1 MDGPL
6 NQESAKQLRERAKD
20 GVTFEEVR
28 HDLLLLLDIFR
39 ELRVHRSDLMG
50 WTLMLVDIFQY
61 TRTEE

>member
-20 GVTFEEVR
+20 GVTFEEVH
-28 HDLLLLLDIFR
+28 HDLLLLLKIFR
-39 ELRVHRSDLMG
+39 ELQVYRYDLMG
-50 WTLMLVDIFQY
+50 RTIILVNLFQY